1 MKHEKNSFSIESI
14 IAVLALCTTLFLAI
28 EMTVRAF
35 MAIVP
40 CSDEFDVC
48 ATCGFRV
55 SVVPLVCCAVFATMV
70 FAIILRE
77 ESVSSKG
84 TFAKIILSAI
94 ATIVFFASFGL
105 ISFSLIKRL
114 AMIVLATLGV
124 LTIAL
129 YGSKFFE
136 GKKTGAAQNG
146 KEIRSE
152 YLELAVALF
161 GVIALVLTVDSL
173 VGASTQSGI

>member
-1 MKHEKNSFSIESI
+1 
-14 IAVLALCTTLFLAI
+14 
-28 EMTVRAF
+28 
-35 MAIVP
+35 
-40 CSDEFDVC
+40 
-48 ATCGFRV
+48 
-55 SVVPLVCCAVFATMV
+55 MV

-94 ATIVFFASFGL
+94 ATIVLFASFGL